1 MKHFFY
7 LIIFLPLLFSCQ
19 QNYNTKPYDE
29 KEKILRELPI
39 SQNEIILDSL
49 WMKRDSLTY
58 LRFQN
63 LKSLYT
69 MNTDSIPS
77 WISQFKQ
84 LRSLQSFNGR
94 LKLKIIPNNIGAL
107 ENLTH
112 IELPDNEISELPV
125 SFFTL
130 KNLQRVNLSK
140 NKLNGIDGRFNDL
153 NRLKIFLLSDNKQI
167 TNLPD
172 GLCSLTSLVNL
183 PINETSIST
192 LPNCIGKM
200 NNLKDLDISNTLIKY
215 FPIEILNAPKLETI
229 DAKGLKLTNYKEV
242 KAICE
247 KKNISFHYDE

>member
-1 MKHFFY
+1 MLLF
-7 LIIFLPLLFSCQ
+7 LIPLLFSCQ
-19 QNYNTKPYDE
+19 KYNQKPYDE
-29 KEKILRELPI
+29 REKILRELPL

-84 LRSLQSFNGR
+84 LRSLQSFHGR
-94 LKLKIIPNNIGAL
+94 VKIKIIPNNIGVL

-112 IELPDNEISELPV
+112 IELQDNEISELPV

-130 KNLQRVNLSK
+130 KNLQRINLSK
-140 NKLNGIDGRFNDL
+140 NKLNRIDGEFNNL
-153 NRLKIFLLSDNKQI
+153 NKLKILLLSDNKQI

-172 GLCSLTSLVNL
+172 GICSLTSLVNL

-200 NNLKDLDISNTLIKY
+200 NNLRDLHISNTLVKD

-229 DAKGLKLTNYKEV
+229 DAKGLQLTNYKEV

-247 KKNISFHYDE
+247 KKNIRFHYDE